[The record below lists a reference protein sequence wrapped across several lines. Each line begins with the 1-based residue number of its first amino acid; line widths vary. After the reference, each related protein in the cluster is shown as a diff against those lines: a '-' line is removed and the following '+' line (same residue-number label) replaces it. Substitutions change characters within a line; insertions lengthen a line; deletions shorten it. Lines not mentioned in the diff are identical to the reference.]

1 LTIIWIRFQPKEEFT
16 ETEKITHLLP
26 WIQILKKLLN
36 RICWVSMVEI
46 MILTAL
52 LKTCDRINMVSDL
65 ITQKLLPNVTYHY
78 QATIIFR
85 EITMLNQALKTLIK
99 QIKFMRGP
107 MPFKTVTY
115 IITIQAQWEL
125 IEIVTTCHQVKLW
138 VKPIELRTIQI
149 WTNTIQDWE
158 PTIMNIEAK
167 DTSKLLTSR
176 NRKNICKMPVLKS
189 WLQENLKNFS
199 HLWLI
204 NEMEVIIIANRSCHL
219 SIKIECLQW

>member
-1 LTIIWIRFQPKEEFT
+1 
-16 ETEKITHLLP
+16 
-26 WIQILKKLLN
+26 
-36 RICWVSMVEI
+36 
-46 MILTAL
+46 
-52 LKTCDRINMVSDL
+52 
-65 ITQKLLPNVTYHY
+65 
-78 QATIIFR
+78 
-85 EITMLNQALKTLIK
+85 MLNQALKTLIK
-99 QIKFMRGP
+99 QIKFMRGT

-138 VKPIELRTIQI
+138 VKPIELRIIQI

-219 SIKIECLQW
+219 SIKIECLQWSTLTNLFHNKTSTTINKNQLSEVEKTQMMNMETELEEKHKSTCQILIKCDKMLWLK